1 MTTNFFANSDKDYPS
16 IDLKL
21 PKIRQN
27 LPRITQMKESDEVVF
42 EIDENQ
48 LSLEEIAEKL
58 GKFYG

>member
-1 MTTNFFANSDKDYPS
+1 MKANFFSNPDKDFPS
-16 IDLKL
+16 IDFKL

-27 LPRITQMKESDEVVF
+27 LPRITQMKESEDVVF

-48 LSLEEIAEKL
+48 MSLDEIAEKF

>member
-1 MTTNFFANSDKDYPS
+1 MTNNFFSNPDKDFPS
-16 IDLKL
+16 IDFNL

-27 LPRITQMKESDEVVF
+27 LPRITQMKESEGVFF

-48 LSLEEIAEKL
+48 MSLEEIAEKF